1 MVTISDQV
9 LFVDQ
14 KVMICIQLPKLAVYD
29 IKMLI
34 REVPVT
40 DHMRKKEKGLTD
52 IIIYNHNTVTDN
64 VCIWNLYL
72 KTLLM
77 SSSSSACCI
86 ASIKFPRFSSLRV
99 R

>member
-40 DHMRKKEKGLTD
+40 DHIRKKEKGLTD
-52 IIIYNHNTVTDN
+52 IIIYNHKKQSQ
-64 VCIWNLYL
+64 
-72 KTLLM
+72 KT
-77 SSSSSACCI
+77 SASGISTSKLC
-86 ASIKFPRFSSLRV
+86 
-99 R
+99 